1 MSARNRSSVVI
12 LCADDFAMTEG
23 VTRSIETLAAAGR
36 LSAASALVTTPH
48 WSAHAPRLAVLRDR
62 IAIGLHFNLTLG
74 RPLGPC
80 RKLAPNG
87 TYPSIG
93 ALTRQAMARAVD
105 PEEVRAETE
114 RQIAAFRGA
123 TGFAPDFID
132 GHQHVHALPRIRD
145 GFIAAIAHVFTAD
158 RPLVRD
164 PADTLG
170 TILARGVAVAKST
183 ALAGLAFGFGSA
195 IAKAGFPAN
204 DTFSGV
210 TDFRPDETE
219 RDIRQ
224 ALLHPGRLHLVM
236 CHPGFPDAE
245 LAALDP
251 VTTRRQVEH
260 DVLMKDERIAAA
272 IWRPSRA
279 SDGPPID
286 WSLV

>member
-1 MSARNRSSVVI
+1 MSARNRPSVVI
-12 LCADDFAMTEG
+12 LCADDFALTDG
-23 VTRSIETLAAAGR
+23 VSRAIEALAAAGR

-48 WSAHAPRLAVLRDR
+48 WPAHAPRLAALRDR

-74 RPLGPC
+74 KPLGAC
-80 RKLAPNG
+80 RKLAPHG
-87 TYPSIG
+87 TFPSIG
-93 ALTRQAMARAVD
+93 ALTRHAMARAID
-105 PEEVRAETE
+105 TEEVRAETV
-114 RQIAAFRGA
+114 RQLAAFRTA

-132 GHQHVHALPRIRD
+132 GHQHVQALPRIRD
-145 GFIAAIAHVFTAD
+145 GVIAALEREFPRN

-170 TILARGVAVAKST
+170 TILARGVAVGKAT

-195 IAKAGFPAN
+195 LAKAGFPAN

-219 RDIRQ
+219 RDFRQ

-260 DVLMKDERIAAA
+260 DVLMKDATIPAA
-272 IWRPSRA
+272 IWHPSRA

-286 WSLV
+286 WSQV